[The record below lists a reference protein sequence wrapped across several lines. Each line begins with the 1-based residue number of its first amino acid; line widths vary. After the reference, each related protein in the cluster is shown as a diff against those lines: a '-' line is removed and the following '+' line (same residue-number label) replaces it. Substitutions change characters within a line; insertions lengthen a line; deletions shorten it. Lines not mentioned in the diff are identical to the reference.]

1 MRTAGAS
8 QGRAPVS
15 AVIPCYRCS
24 GTIRRAVESVAA
36 QTLLPREVILVDD
49 CSADGTVES
58 LRRLASEYPDGWVKV
73 LPLQANGGP
82 GQARNAGWDASAQP
96 YVAFLDADDSWHDR
110 KIEIQFGWMQANPD
124 ALLSG
129 HASVRLMPG
138 QAAAP
143 LANEFEARPVE
154 RLRLLLS
161 NCFSTRSVMLRRD
174 LPIRFHPSKRYM
186 EDYWWLL
193 QIVFSGREIFDL
205 GAPLAFTFKAD
216 FGEGGLSA
224 RLWEMEK
231 SELDN
236 YWGLWRSGMLGIPA
250 VVLLSFWSLLKYVR
264 RCVVSALAR

>member
-1 MRTAGAS
+1 
-8 QGRAPVS
+8 
-15 AVIPCYRCS
+15 
-24 GTIRRAVESVAA
+24 
-36 QTLLPREVILVDD
+36 
-49 CSADGTVES
+49 
-58 LRRLASEYPDGWVKV
+58 
-73 LPLQANGGP
+73 
-82 GQARNAGWDASAQP
+82 
-96 YVAFLDADDSWHDR
+96 
-110 KIEIQFGWMQANPD
+110 
-124 ALLSG
+124 
-129 HASVRLMPG
+129 MPG